1 MWWNA
6 LLAALGLTFAAELG
20 DKTQI
25 IILTL
30 AARHGF
36 KRVFAGAAVAFAL
49 LNLLA
54 VSVGVFIYGILPQ
67 EVVKY
72 SVSALFILF
81 GILALLPERE
91 KEETEEVK
99 ERRGPLL
106 TSFLLVGLM
115 ELGDKTQLSLVAL
128 TAKYSQPLAVF
139 IGGTL
144 ALWATTLI
152 AALVGAGLG
161 RVLSQRWLRRVSGVI
176 FIAFGV
182 VNLFL

>member
-6 LLAALGLTFAAELG
+6 LLAALGLTFVAELG

-36 KRVFAGAAVAFAL
+36 KQVFIGAAAAFAL

-54 VSVGVFIYGILPQ
+54 VSVGVLLYRVLP
-67 EVVKY
+67 EEIIKY
-72 SVSALFILF
+72 SVSAIFIIF
-81 GILALLPERE
+81 GILSLLPQRE
-91 KEETEEVK
+91 KYEAEETK
-99 ERRGPLL
+99 ERRGPILS
-106 TSFLLVGLM
+106 SFLLVGLM

-128 TAKYSQPLAVF
+128 TAKYSQPFSVF

-144 ALWATTLI
+144 ALWLASLI
-152 AALVGAGLG
+152 AALIGAGLG
-161 RVLSQRWLRRVSGVI
+161 KMISQLWLRRISGII
-176 FIAFGV
+176 FIAFGII
-182 VNLFL
+182 NLFL